1 MSKHLLVFMRH
12 FGIPE
17 LTLDS
22 TLGHRSLSFVA
33 ESIAND
39 AFSHEVWRTT
49 NIQTHFRLRNIY
61 VQKSDSET
69 KKNL

>member
-1 MSKHLLVFMRH
+1 MSKHLLVFMRN

-17 LTLDS
+17 LALDS

-39 AFSHEVWRTT
+39 AFSHEV
-49 NIQTHFRLRNIY
+49 
-61 VQKSDSET
+61 
-69 KKNL
+69 